1 MEPEDQAA
9 EGEEEFKDSRCSSS
23 DRKIEIMHQY
33 SIQRH
38 GN

>member
-9 EGEEEFKDSRCSSS
+9 EGEEESKDTRCSSS
-23 DRKIEIMHQY
+23 NRKIEIMHQY
-33 SIQRH
+33 PIERH